1 MSITLCA
8 ARSASS
14 LSSELAAATAFFTAV
29 WILDLVAELTA
40 CLAASF
46 FMDLILALICGNGF
60 TSRHFVVHT
69 KLFYHA
75 FLNMARNGTYF
86 FERKFFARVSDF
98 LYNRKKDEICFLFC
112 FFLFISERGN
122 GARRMIFL
130 GMDLCE
136 VSRWDRI
143 LKRYPGKLSKV
154 FTEEEIR
161 YARGRASSLAAF
173 WAAREAT
180 LKALGIGFRGDMK
193 FSDVSVTHDE
203 AGAPHLVLK
212 GAAKKRA
219 ELLEVSDLAVSL
231 SHERNMAAAVVE
243 ARREL

>member
-1 MSITLCA
+1 M
-8 ARSASS
+8 
-14 LSSELAAATAFFTAV
+14 F
-29 WILDLVAELTA
+29 
-40 CLAASF
+40 
-46 FMDLILALICGNGF
+46 LIL
-60 TSRHFVVHT
+60 
-69 KLFYHA
+69 LFP
-75 FLNMARNGTYF
+75 
-86 FERKFFARVSDF
+86 
-98 LYNRKKDEICFLFC
+98 
-112 FFLFISERGN
+112 FISERGN

>member
-1 MSITLCA
+1 
-8 ARSASS
+8 
-14 LSSELAAATAFFTAV
+14 
-29 WILDLVAELTA
+29 
-40 CLAASF
+40 
-46 FMDLILALICGNGF
+46 
-60 TSRHFVVHT
+60 
-69 KLFYHA
+69 
-75 FLNMARNGTYF
+75 MARNGTYF

-98 LYNRKKDEICFLFC
+98 HYNRKKDEICFLFC
-112 FFLFISERGN
+112 FFLLISERGN